1 MVYLFFLVVG
11 YLFSLIG
18 ITYIVGYMNLLLI
31 GYNFYEYVNFITRRG
46 ECWLSVIGIIVLLI
60 TIIKGEI
67 K

>member
-1 MVYLFFLVVG
+1 MVYLFFLVLG

-18 ITYIVGYMNLLLI
+18 ITYIIGYMNLFLI
-31 GYNFYEYVNFITRRG
+31 GYNFYEYVNFIIRRG
-46 ECWLSVIGIIVLLI
+46 ECWLSIVGIIVLFI